1 MKSVIGWIIN
11 RDNGN
16 CNVLKKEF
24 CSTNITTWN
33 LFYIHMAPMA
43 NLQDA
48 NVFLAPFIDEME
60 VILKY
65 GINIEEETVTVA
77 ISAIICDALAKAFI
91 T

>member
-1 MKSVIGWIIN
+1 
-11 RDNGN
+11 
-16 CNVLKKEF
+16 
-24 CSTNITTWN
+24 
-33 LFYIHMAPMA
+33 MAPMA